1 MELREYWRV
10 LRRRWLLA
18 LIPAVIVLA
27 LGLATYRAPA
37 PLYNVGVRFIA
48 SQTPAPQAAASDEE
62 GYHTW
67 LESEYIVNGLA
78 AWVRGN
84 RFGVAVS
91 DELAQRNVSVA
102 PGEVSGGVVVDTSR
116 SMLTLSLMH
125 SDPDVLAAM
134 MDAAIT
140 VLQEQNAQ
148 ALPQL
153 GGQAAEVIVLDD
165 AIVNQLPPGLGS
177 RLNLLLRVGLAIAA
191 GLGLAF
197 FVDYIDPTVRA
208 RDDVEALGLTVLG
221 EIPPR

>member
-1 MELREYWRV
+1 MELREYWKI
-10 LRRRWLLA
+10 LRRRWLLT
-18 LIPAVIVLA
+18 LIPAIVVLG
-27 LGLATYRAPA
+27 LGLATYRSPA

-48 SQTPAPQAAASDEE
+48 SQVPAEQAATSDEE

-91 DELAQRNVSVA
+91 EELAQRDISVA
-102 PGEVSGGVVVDTSR
+102 PGEVSGGLAVDTSR
-116 SMLTLSLMH
+116 SMMTVSLTH
-125 SDPDVLAAM
+125 GDPDVLAAM

-140 VLQEQNAQ
+140 VLQEQNAD

-153 GGQAAEVIVLDD
+153 GGDAAQITVLDE
-165 AIVNQLPPGLGS
+165 AIVTALPPGLGS
-177 RLNLLLRVGLAIAA
+177 WLNLILRIGLAVAA

-197 FVDYIDPTVRA
+197 FAAYIDPTVRV
-208 RDDVEALGLTVLG
+208 REDVEALGLTVLG